1 VLYLFVNLYSQK
13 NTLGN
18 QNRYDLKEQTKNALI
33 QLFENWADDK
43 IIETEILQQS
53 GSYREYIRLIGEKR
67 TVIGAFNADKKENK
81 AFISFSKHF
90 AAKGLP
96 VPEIYHENT
105 AENIYLLQDLGNTTL
120 FDYILHLRIGEGFAN
135 DLVAI
140 YKKIISQLVRFQLEG
155 KNGLDYSVCYPRDSF
170 DKQSMIWDLHYFK
183 YYFLKLAKIPF
194 DEQLLENDF
203 QKFSDYLLDAPGNY
217 FLYRDFQSRN
227 IMLVNGEPWFID
239 YQGGRKGALQYDLAS
254 LLYDAKADLPQEVR
268 DELLNFYLE
277 EIEKVQELD
286 SKAFRSFFQGY
297 VLVRIMQAMGAYGFR
312 GFYERKEHFL
322 KSIPFALKN
331 LETILN
337 RMDIPVELPELVNAL
352 KSVISSDFLKKVGR
366 EEKPKLH
373 IEINSFSYRRGI
385 PLDKTTNGGGFV
397 FDCRAIHN
405 PGRYQEYVEMTG
417 KDQPVIDFFKERS
430 EMDVFLA
437 SVYRIV
443 DMSVDKY
450 IKRNFSNLQVS
461 FGCTGG
467 RHRSVFSAESLAEH
481 LRDKFDVNISLR
493 HIEREIEGS

>member
-1 VLYLFVNLYSQK
+1 
-13 NTLGN
+13 
-18 QNRYDLKEQTKNALI
+18 LKEITKLALI
-33 QLFENWADDK
+33 HLFEEWADDK
-43 IIETEILQQS
+43 VIETEILPQS
-53 GSYREYIRLIGEKR
+53 GSYREYIRLVGEKR
-67 TVIGAFNADKKENK
+67 TALGAYNADKKENI
-81 AFISFSKHF
+81 AFLTFSKYF
-90 AAKGLP
+90 ASKGLS
-96 VPEIYHENT
+96 VPEIY
-105 AENIYLLQDLGNTTL
+105 AEKEEEDIYLLQDLGNTTL

-135 DLVAI
+135 DLVQI
-140 YKKIISQLVRFQLEG
+140 YKKIISQLVRFQLAGESD
-155 KNGLDYSVCYPRDSF
+155 LDYSVCYPRDSF

-203 QKFSDYLLDAPGNY
+203 QKFSDYLLEAPRDY

-268 DELLNFYLE
+268 DELLDFYLE
-277 EIEKVQELD
+277 EIQKVQEMEP
-286 SKAFRSFFQGY
+286 KAFTSYFQGY
-297 VLVRIMQAMGAYGFR
+297 VLIRIMQAMGAYGFR
-312 GFYERKEHFL
+312 GFYERKAHFL
-322 KSIPFALKN
+322 KSIPFALRN
-331 LETILN
+331 LETILQ
-337 RMDIPVELPELVNAL
+337 RMNIPVELNELVKAL
-352 KSVISSDFLKKVGR
+352 RAVIASDFLREVGK

-373 IEINSFSYRRGI
+373 VEINSFSYRRGI

-417 KDQPVIDFFKERS
+417 KDQPVIDFFKEKS
-430 EMDVFLA
+430 EMDEFLA
-437 SVYRIV
+437 SVFNIV

-450 IKRNFSNLQVS
+450 ISRNFANLQVS

-467 RHRSVFSAESLAEH
+467 RHRSVFSAESLAKH
-481 LRDKFDVNISLR
+481 LGEKFDVNITLR
-493 HIEREIEGS
+493 HIEREIEGN

>member
-1 VLYLFVNLYSQK
+1 MYSEE
-13 NTLGN
+13 NATGN
-18 QNRYDLKEQTKNALI
+18 QNTYDLKEETKNALI
-33 QLFENWADDK
+33 QLFEDWADDK
-43 IIETEILQQS
+43 VIETEILPQS
-53 GSYREYIRLIGEKR
+53 GSYREYIRLVGEKR
-67 TVIGAFNADKKENK
+67 TVLGAYNADKKENN
-81 AFISFSKHF
+81 AFLSFSKYF
-90 AAKGLP
+90 ASKGLS
-96 VPEIYHENT
+96 VPEIYCENS
-105 AENIYLLQDLGNTTL
+105 EQDIYLLQDLGNTTL
-120 FDYILHLRIGEGFAN
+120 FDYILHLRVGEGFAN
-135 DLVAI
+135 DLITI

-155 KNGLDYSVCYPRDSF
+155 ENGLDYTVCYPRDSF

-203 QKFSDYLLDAPGNY
+203 QKFSDYLLDAPRNY

-268 DELLNFYLE
+268 DELLAFYLE
-277 EIEKVQELD
+277 EIQKVQD
-286 SKAFRSFFQGY
+286 VDPKAFTSFFQGY
-297 VLVRIMQAMGAYGFR
+297 VVIRIMQAMGAYGFR
-312 GFYERKEHFL
+312 GFYERKDHFL
-322 KSIPFALKN
+322 KSIPFALRN
-331 LETILN
+331 LETILG
-337 RMDIPVELPELVNAL
+337 RMDIPVELPELVKAL
-352 KSVISSDFLKKVGR
+352 KAVISSDFLKSVGQ

-417 KDQPVIDFFKERS
+417 KDQPVIDFFKEQS
-430 EMDVFLA
+430 EMDEFLS
-437 SVYRIV
+437 SVYSII

-450 IKRNFSNLQVS
+450 ISRNFANLQVN

-467 RHRSVFSAESLAEH
+467 RHRSVFSAESLAKH
-481 LRDKFDVNISLR
+481 LREKFDVNISLR
-493 HIEREIEGS
+493 HIEREIEGK